1 MEQGNGNKLKFIDL
15 FNYEQ
20 YQGEVNNEPSQT
32 IPDETYSIR
41 EILQRFSRGLTTT
54 SKMGFY
60 DEEDYHPDLSKMDLV
75 DREEY
80 IENVR
85 LQLTDLQDKLQNNTT
100 NPPINSLADDVT
112 GE

>member
-1 MEQGNGNKLKFIDL
+1 MEQGNRNNTKFIDL
-15 FNYEQ
+15 FNYEEFK
-20 YQGEVNNEPSQT
+20 GEINNEPSQT

-54 SKMGFY
+54 TKTGFY
-60 DEEDYHPDLSKMDLV
+60 DEEDYHPDITKMDLV

-80 IENVR
+80 IENVKI
-85 LQLTDLQDKLQNNTT
+85 QLHDLQQSLNSQDKDTT
-100 NPPINSLADDVT
+100 VEHVVT